1 MTGETKR
8 WFAGVDWGSER
19 HQVCLLDGAGAV
31 VGERAFAHGGAGL
44 VALCDWL
51 VSLAGD
57 PGSVAVAIEV
67 PHGPVVDVLL
77 DRGFAVH
84 AINPKQLDRLRDRF
98 SVAGA
103 KDDRRDARV
112 AAAGLRTDPHLF
124 RPLRVGDPGVIE
136 LREWSRLAEELQQER
151 VRLANRI
158 RQQLWRY
165 DPQML
170 ELSEDLTA
178 EWILE
183 LWTMAPTPAE
193 AARLREATLARL
205 LRRHRIRRLEAASVL
220 EVLRRPAIA
229 VAAGVTEAAVL
240 HLRSLIARLRLAN
253 AEFRQAEQKLN
264 ELCAGLS
271 RDAAATKGS
280 PCDAEILRSLPGVGT
295 VILAILLTE
304 AGDPLARRDH
314 AALRTLS
321 GVAPVT
327 KRSGKSRIVV
337 MRYAA
342 QVRLRQAVFH
352 WARVAV
358 VQDPKS
364 RSRYDALRQRGHSFG
379 RCLRTVADRLL
390 GLACVLLRQQVV
402 FDPDHGLAK
411 TA

>member
-1 MTGETKR
+1 MTSEMRR
-8 WFAGVDWGSER
+8 WFAGVDWGSEK
-19 HQVCLLDGAGAV
+19 HQVCLLDDAGAV
-31 VGERAFAHGGAGL
+31 VGERAFRHDAAGL
-44 VALCDWL
+44 AALCDWL
-51 VSLAGD
+51 VSIAGD
-57 PGSVAVAIEV
+57 AGAVAVAIEV
-67 PHGPVVDVLL
+67 PHGPVVDALL

-98 SVAGA
+98 SMAGA

-124 RPLRVGDPGVIE
+124 RPLQVGDPAVIE

-158 RQQLWRY
+158 RQQLWRPY
-165 DPQML
+165 PQLL
-170 ELSEDLTA
+170 ELTDDLTA

-183 LWTMAPTPAE
+183 LWAMAPTPTR
-193 AARLREATLARL
+193 AARLREATIAKL
-205 LRRHRIRRLEAASVL
+205 LSQHRIRRLDAAGVL
-220 EVLRRPAIA
+220 GVLRQPAIT

-240 HLRSLIARLRLAN
+240 HVHSLVARLHLAN
-253 AEFRQAEQKLN
+253 TEFHQAERKLD

-271 RDAAATKGS
+271 QNAGAAAHG
-280 PCDAEILRSLPGVGT
+280 PCDAAILRSLPGVGT
-295 VILAILLTE
+295 VTLATLLTE

-327 KRSGKSRIVV
+327 KRSGKTRVVV

-352 WARVAV
+352 WARVAILH
-358 VQDPKS
+358 DPKS
-364 RSRYDALRQRGHSFG
+364 RSRYDALRARGHSYG
-379 RCLRTVADRLL
+379 RALRGVADRLL
-390 GLACVLLRQQVV
+390 GVACVLLRQQIL
-402 FDPDHGLAK
+402 FDADHGKPA
-411 TA
+411 AA

>member
-1 MTGETKR
+1 MTSETRR
-8 WFAGVDWGSER
+8 WFAGVDWGSET
-19 HQVCLLDGAGAV
+19 HHVCLVDAAGAV

-44 VALCDWL
+44 AALCDWL
-51 VSLAGD
+51 VSLAGHSS
-57 PGSVAVAIEV
+57 SVAVAIEV
-67 PHGPVVDVLL
+67 PHGPVVDALL

-124 RPLRVGDPGVIE
+124 RHVAVSDPAVIE

-151 VRLANRI
+151 LRLANRI

-165 DPQML
+165 YPQL
-170 ELSEDLTA
+170 LALTDDLTA

-183 LWTMAPTPAE
+183 LWSLAPTPAK
-193 AARLREATLARL
+193 ATGLREATIAKL
-205 LRRHRIRRLEAASVL
+205 LSQHRIRRLGAAGVL

-240 HLRSLIARLRLAN
+240 HTHSLVVRLRLAN
-253 AEFRQAEQKLN
+253 AEFRRAERKLD

-271 RDAAATKGS
+271 QDAAVKPG
-280 PCDAEILRSLPGVGT
+280 DADILRSLPGIGT
-295 VILAILLTE
+295 VVLATLLAE
-304 AGDPLARRDH
+304 AGEPLARRDY

-327 KRSGKSRIVV
+327 KRSGKTCIVV
-337 MRYAA
+337 MRYTA
-342 QVRLRQAVFH
+342 QNRLRQAVFH
-352 WARVAV
+352 WVRVAILH
-358 VQDPKS
+358 DPKS
-364 RSRYDALRQRGHSFG
+364 RSRYEALRARGHSYG
-379 RCLRTVADRLL
+379 RALRGVADRLL
-390 GLACVLLRQQVV
+390 GVACVLLQRHVL
-402 FDPDHGLAK
+402 FDPDHGKPVA
-411 TA
+411 A